1 MKFHANVYD
10 LAIENNQTVKEI
22 ASGKF
27 SEIYILSLHAG
38 QETGQK
44 SHQDKDKTYVI
55 VEGQGA
61 IVIDGMAET
70 FLPDDLILLPTGTTY
85 NIKNT
90 GTGDLKMFAICSFA
104 VAPKK

>member
-1 MKFHANVYD
+1 MKFHSNIYD
-10 LAIENNQTVKEI
+10 LAIENNQTVKQI
-22 ASGKF
+22 AAGKF
-27 SEIYILSLHAG
+27 SELCILSLHAG

-44 SHQDKDKTYVI
+44 SYQDKDKSYVI

-70 FLPDDLILLPTGTTY
+70 FLPDDLILLPAGTTY

-90 GTGDLKMFAICSFA
+90 GAGDLKMFAICSFA
-104 VAPKK
+104 TAPKK

>member
-1 MKFHANVYD
+1 MIFHSNVYD
-10 LAIENNQTVKEI
+10 LAIENTQTTKEI

-27 SEIYILSLHAG
+27 SDLYLISLHAG

-44 SHQDKDKTYVI
+44 AHQDKDKLYVI

-61 IVIDGMAET
+61 IVIDGNAET

-90 GTGDLKMFAICSFA
+90 GAGDLKMFAICAFA
-104 VAPKK
+104 IKKS